1 MAAHHGYQVGVYSPS
16 GAAPLASD
24 LRAVG
29 FDVQELKELRS
40 GQASVVV
47 VEDDLRDPALVKK
60 LQLMTERS
68 PTSQLIVLS
77 PSGSTKQTTSALRQG
92 AFWVLPKDCPREE
105 LCLVLTKACVVHE
118 LAAENERLKSGLAVS
133 WRPSELV
140 ADSLVMREIL
150 AQAARIA
157 EVDSTT
163 LITGESGTGKSSL
176 ARVIHQQSNRAQ
188 GPFVSLSCAAIPRDL
203 LEAELFGHERGA
215 FTGAVASRAGS
226 IELADGGTLFL
237 DEIGDLPLELQPK
250 LLAFLQ
256 DRTIRRVGA
265 NRLQEVDVRVI
276 AATNQDLAEMCRERR
291 FREELF
297 YRLHVLA
304 LHMPPLRARR
314 EDIVPLARF
323 FCDSIARKRR
333 VPPFR
338 LEQEAL
344 AILQQHPWPGNV
356 RELENALERAATF
369 CRGSAIGASDLRGL
383 IVTSEAVPAVA
394 EESSALRGTLAEIEA
409 RAIRG
414 ALARCGGD
422 KVRAARELGISLK
435 TIYNKLRKL

>member
-1 MAAHHGYQVGVYSPS
+1 VHHGYQVGVYSPAGGS
-16 GAAPLASD
+16 ALATD
-24 LRAVG
+24 LRGIG
-29 FDVQELKELRS
+29 FDVHELSELRS
-40 GQASVVV
+40 GQTAVVV
-47 VEDDLRDPALVKK
+47 VEDDLSDPGLVRK
-60 LQLMTERS
+60 LQLVTERS

-77 PSGSTKQTTSALRQG
+77 PAASTKQTSSALRQG
-92 AFWVLPKDCPREE
+92 AFWVLPTNCPREE

-133 WRPSELV
+133 WRPTELV
-140 ADSLVMREIL
+140 ADSPVMREIL
-150 AQAARIA
+150 AQAERIA
-157 EVDSTT
+157 GVDSTT

-176 ARVIHQQSNRAQ
+176 ARVIHQKSNRAE

-256 DRTIRRVGA
+256 DRTIRRIGA

-276 AATNQDLAEMCRERR
+276 AATNHNLAEMCRERR
-291 FREELF
+291 FREELY

-314 EDIVPLARF
+314 EDVVPLARF

-338 LEQEAL
+338 LEQEAVAL
-344 AILQQHPWPGNV
+344 LQRHLWPGNV
-356 RELENALERAATF
+356 RELENTLERAATF
-369 CRGSAIGASDLRGL
+369 CRDSTIRASDLKGL
-383 IVTSEAVPAVA
+383 VVGP
-394 EESSALRGTLAEIEA
+394 ESAPSAQNDADALSGTLAEIEA
-409 RAIRG
+409 RAIRR
-414 ALARCGGD
+414 ALVRCGGD
-422 KVRAARELGISLK
+422 KVRAARELGVSLK